1 MTDATPIATTHERAE
16 RRSRTNSSPPNL
28 AGADA
33 VYRRYPGS
41 TRMIGGDVL
50 PVVER
55 RDTPGN
61 LLAVPCGLAGRA
73 R

>member
-1 MTDATPIATTHERAE
+1 
-16 RRSRTNSSPPNL
+16 
-28 AGADA
+28 
-33 VYRRYPGS
+33 
-41 TRMIGGDVL
+41 MIGGDVL